1 MNAIIWRLHVKP
13 EAPGERGLPKVST
26 DAIDI
31 VSAGVVGDFNRYRH
45 EQLNDDSDQAIL
57 LMPLET
63 LLVLNDE
70 GWPVKPGDTGEN
82 ITTKGIPY
90 DAFAPG
96 RKYRVGAAEL
106 EISKAAKP
114 CRNLY
119 LLPYVGE
126 ERGPEFLKAL
136 TGRRGWYARV
146 RKEGRV
152 RNGDVIEEIA

>member
-1 MNAIIWRLHVKP
+1 MNGIIWRLNVKP
-13 EAPGERGLPKVST
+13 ETPGEHGLPKAST
-26 DAIDI
+26 HDIEI
-31 VSAGVVGDFNRYRH
+31 VSAGVVGDFNRHRH
-45 EQLNDDSDQAIL
+45 EKLKDDPDQAIL
-57 LMPLET
+57 LMPMET
-63 LLVLNDE
+63 LLDLNEE

-82 ITTKGIPY
+82 ITTKGIPH

-106 EISKAAKP
+106 EIAKAATP

-126 ERGPEFLKAL
+126 ERGPAFLKAL
-136 TGRRGWYARV
+136 PGRRGWYARV